1 MRIEI
6 LIGALLAHRNMGG
19 YELFD
24 RQDAS
29 QLWEVIKLIIQ
40 FIGALLIARLT
51 VQWAMGRFKSE
62 KNWDA
67 RPPPMPR

>member
-40 FIGALLIARLT
+40 FVGALLIARLT
-51 VQWAMGRFKSE
+51 V
-62 KNWDA
+62 
-67 RPPPMPR
+67 